1 MANIKLIRI
10 DFRLIHGQVVNK
22 WIKITRSNKIVVIDD
37 SLASNEF
44 MRSVYIMAAP
54 PGVDVQVYSINDAI
68 KEWKENQ
75 FGEGEVLVLFKSVP
89 DAYRC
94 FKEGFEIKELQIGGL
109 GAQPG
114 RKIVYGPIT
123 LDKSDADQLSEMQH
137 AGVRVYFHQVPDDP
151 SAEYDKVMEK
161 VKF

>member
-10 DFRLIHGQVVNK
+10 DFRLIHGQIVNK

-37 SLASNEF
+37 TLEANEF

-54 PGVDVQVYSINDAI
+54 PGVDVVIYNHEQALAS
-68 KEWKENQ
+68 WKENQ
-75 FGEGEVLVLFKSVP
+75 FGDGDVLVLFKSVP
-89 DAYRC
+89 DAYKS
-94 FKEGFEIKELQIGGL
+94 FKGGFDYKELQIGGL

-114 RKIVYGPIT
+114 RKIVFGPIT
-123 LDKSDADQLSEMQH
+123 LDQSDADQLKELKSS
-137 AGVRVYFHQVPDDP
+137 GVRVYFHQVPDDP
-151 SAEYDKVMEK
+151 SAEFDKVMDK

>member
-75 FGEGEVLVLFKSVP
+75 FGEGEVLVLLRVCLMLTDVSKRVLKSKNCRLAVLAHSR
-89 DAYRC
+89 D
-94 FKEGFEIKELQIGGL
+94 
-109 GAQPG
+109 
-114 RKIVYGPIT
+114 
-123 LDKSDADQLSEMQH
+123 
-137 AGVRVYFHQVPDDP
+137 VRLFMDR
-151 SAEYDKVMEK
+151 SL
-161 VKF
+161 

>member
-75 FGEGEVLVLFKSVP
+75 FGTGDVLVLFKSVP

-94 FKEGFEIKELQIGGL
+94 YKEGFEIKELQID
-109 GAQPG
+109 
-114 RKIVYGPIT
+114 RKSV
-123 LDKSDADQLSEMQH
+123 
-137 AGVRVYFHQVPDDP
+137 V
-151 SAEYDKVMEK
+151 
-161 VKF
+161 

>member
-54 PGVDVQVYSINDAI
+54 
-68 KEWKENQ
+68 
-75 FGEGEVLVLFKSVP
+75 L
-89 DAYRC
+89 
-94 FKEGFEIKELQIGGL
+94 
-109 GAQPG
+109 AQPDMVDFYRTYRPG
-114 RKIVYGPIT
+114 ALIFLLGLFIIQFVFGVAAVYRG
-123 LDKSDADQLSEMQH
+123 K
-137 AGVRVYFHQVPDDP
+137 
-151 SAEYDKVMEK
+151 
-161 VKF
+161 

>member
-94 FKEGFEIKELQIGGL
+94 F
-109 GAQPG
+109 
-114 RKIVYGPIT
+114 
-123 LDKSDADQLSEMQH
+123 
-137 AGVRVYFHQVPDDP
+137 
-151 SAEYDKVMEK
+151 
-161 VKF
+161 